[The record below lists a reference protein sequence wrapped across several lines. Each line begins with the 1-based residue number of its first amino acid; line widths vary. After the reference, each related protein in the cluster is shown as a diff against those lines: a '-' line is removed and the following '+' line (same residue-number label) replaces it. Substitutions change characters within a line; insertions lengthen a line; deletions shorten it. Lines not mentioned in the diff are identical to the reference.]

1 MQQNKIV
8 KVSKR
13 KLLRK
18 GLEAFEELADKV
30 GDNKNR
36 NVLPSIWTV
45 DFSMFLC

>member
-8 KVSKR
+8 KISKK

-36 NVLPSIWTV
+36 RLLSSI
-45 DFSMFLC
+45 